1 VGCCAARAFVQVD
14 TMTGYLMSEESM
26 SGYLSK
32 DRNAEFFRCFAAQF
46 PETLDVLCLGANQRD
61 CNEVKEI
68 EKLREAIRFLCLCSN
83 SASEMVIPPASY
95 VN

>member
-1 VGCCAARAFVQVD
+1 MGSCAARAFVQVH
-14 TMTGYLMSEESM
+14 TVTGDLMSEEST

-46 PETLDVLCLGANQRD
+46 PETLDVLCLGANERD
-61 CNEVKEI
+61 RDEVKEI
-68 EKLREAIRFLCLCSN
+68 EKLREAIRFLCLCFN
-83 SASEMVIPPASY
+83 SASEMVIPPASS